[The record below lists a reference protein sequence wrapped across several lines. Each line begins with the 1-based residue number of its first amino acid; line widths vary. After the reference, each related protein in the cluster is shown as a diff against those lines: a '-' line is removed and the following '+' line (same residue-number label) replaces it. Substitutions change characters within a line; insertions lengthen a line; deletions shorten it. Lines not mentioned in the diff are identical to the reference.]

1 MAFLLKCSGKS
12 SYTTYQFQLTNSGLL
27 NMVGRVESAAPDT
40 KDSSILFQWK
50 FEEACGASI
59 LIATQD
65 QQLPLSNAQLSGLA
79 IIARIEAF
87 VQAGVFYK
95 AAQWINHKFEADR
108 LLRAWLKAMLSPEIC
123 RELFFSF
130 HLESFGENEGACLNS
145 SQLIDGQILDVEQ
158 KVNQWISNC
167 LRLHTRVVGS
177 VYRQQ
182 RFDVSENRDFELR
195 NANGKRILCQIEPC
209 SKQLPLCHRHFLE
222 GWGKEETYLK
232 KEIVCATCP

>member
-12 SYTTYQFQLTNSGLL
+12 SDTTYQFQLTNSGLL
-27 NMVGRVESAAPDT
+27 DMVGRVESAIPDT
-40 KDSSILFQWK
+40 KDSTILFQWE
-50 FEEACGASI
+50 FEEVCGASV
-59 LIATQD
+59 LMASQD
-65 QQLPLSNAQLSGLA
+65 QQLPLSNAQLSGLS

-95 AAQWINHKFEADR
+95 AAQWTNHKIDADT
-108 LLRAWLKAMLSPEIC
+108 LLCAWLKSLLSPEIC
-123 RELFFSF
+123 RDLFFSF
-130 HLESFGENEGACLNS
+130 HLESFGENENACLNN

-167 LRLHTRVVGS
+167 LYLDTRVVGS

-195 NANGKRILCQIEPC
+195 NAHGERTLGQIELY
-209 SKQLPLCHRHFLE
+209 SQPLLHCHNHSLVQS
-222 GWGKEETYLK
+222 GKDGRY
-232 KEIVCATCP
+232 

>member
-12 SYTTYQFQLTNSGLL
+12 SVTTYQFQLTNSGLL
-27 NMVGRVESAAPDT
+27 DMVGRVESAVPDT
-40 KDSSILFQWK
+40 KDSSILFQWE
-50 FEEACGASI
+50 FDEVCGSSVLMAS
-59 LIATQD
+59 QD

-95 AAQWINHKFEADR
+95 AAQWINHKIDAGT
-108 LLRAWLKAMLSPEIC
+108 LLCAWLKSMLGPEIC

-130 HLESFGENEGACLNS
+130 HLESFGEIEEACLNS

-167 LRLHTRVVGS
+167 LCLYTRVVGS
-177 VYRQQ
+177 VYLQQ

-195 NANGKRILCQIEPC
+195 NANGKSILGQIELY
-209 SKQLPLCHRHFLE
+209 SQHLLHCHNHSLAQS
-222 GWGKEETYLK
+222 GKDGRY
-232 KEIVCATCP
+232 